1 MREGFVYILM
11 NPSMPGLVKIGL
23 TQDTAEARAASLSS
37 ASGVPTRFTVVY
49 DELVSDCC
57 QVEARMHDRFH
68 DYRVNERREFFR
80 VPLKT
85 AIKALQEE
93 ARAFAIATGAGQRVE
108 ILPELLD
115 RYPTWIRPGTT
126 SVALVQLSD
135 ICLLEVTREPYTAYR
150 DRIVEQ
156 VDLAIIA
163 DDDDE
168 DEDYFKVSDPVEVN
182 VRKFLA
188 LDEVSLFMTTPLF
201 SEEAA
206 REARIY

>member
-1 MREGFVYILM
+1 
-11 NPSMPGLVKIGL
+11 
-23 TQDTAEARAASLSS
+23 
-37 ASGVPTRFTVVY
+37 
-49 DELVSDCC
+49 
-57 QVEARMHDRFH
+57 
-68 DYRVNERREFFR
+68 
-80 VPLKT
+80 
-85 AIKALQEE
+85 
-93 ARAFAIATGAGQRVE
+93 
-108 ILPELLD
+108 
-115 RYPTWIRPGTT
+115 
-126 SVALVQLSD
+126 VQLSD

-182 VRKFLA
+182 VRTFLA
-188 LDEVSLFMTTPLF
+188 LDEVSLSMTTPLF

>member
-1 MREGFVYILM
+1 
-11 NPSMPGLVKIGL
+11 
-23 TQDTAEARAASLSS
+23 
-37 ASGVPTRFTVVY
+37 
-49 DELVSDCC
+49 
-57 QVEARMHDRFH
+57 
-68 DYRVNERREFFR
+68 
-80 VPLKT
+80 
-85 AIKALQEE
+85 
-93 ARAFAIATGAGQRVE
+93 
-108 ILPELLD
+108 
-115 RYPTWIRPGTT
+115 
-126 SVALVQLSD
+126 
-135 ICLLEVTREPYTAYR
+135 LEVTREPYTAYR